1 MYGKEVHLHFF
12 SINKSCPKDPKI
24 ENNYLSTFYIELWF
38 SFSCTSSCFLSFSL
52 SVVFMTLWMSAG
64 YHTQLHSCAVC
75 PSSVA
80 LIVYWLLIEIDV
92 SWTIQ
97 YYQHNAHAKC
107 DLLITQHDFWS
118 HATSSNQHTDS
129 PTENCAGS
137 HSSASST
144 DTLPLKV
151 IEFLF
156 DSLRSDQKL
165 WKSHTLWA
173 TFSELF
179 CLYYSPANQSDFGYV
194 STLFQQQGIH

>member
-1 MYGKEVHLHFF
+1 MHLHFF

-24 ENNYLSTFYIELWF
+24 ENNYLSTFYTELWF
-38 SFSCTSSCFLSFSL
+38 SFSCIYIFLLSSLFHYLSFLWL
-52 SVVFMTLWMSAG
+52 SECQLG
-64 YHTQLHSCAVC
+64 HTQLHRCAIC
-75 PSSVA
+75 PSSIA
-80 LIVYWLLIEIDV
+80 LMLFIEIGA
-92 SWTIQ
+92 SWTTQ
-97 YYQHNAHAKC
+97 YYQHSAQAKYG
-107 DLLITQHDFWS
+107 LLITQQDFRS

-137 HSSASST
+137 YSSASST

-151 IEFLF
+151 IELLF
-156 DSLRSDQKL
+156 DSSRSNQKL

-194 STLFQQQGIH
+194 